1 MKPGP
6 GARAGADGRA
16 GRAGRDGRDA
26 PDALDDLHGPS
37 DRAVARALPTLTAVQ
52 AVVAMGSF
60 ALSVLA
66 PQLGVDLGRLG
77 GLGGLLF
84 GVGALAS
91 LASGRLIRW
100 LGDLRLAALCTGCV
114 LLAMAGLAAEAMAT
128 GGVGA
133 MLWPAALLL
142 GLAFG
147 PETPASASVLMRVT
161 PPARRPWVF
170 SIRQTGNQIGAMAGS
185 LGLPAL
191 LPLHAAAPFALVAL
205 LAAAVALACLRL
217 ARGAGPGTRPV
228 AAPGPTAAADVDAA
242 ADAAT
247 TTPPGPATAATRSG
261 DHASGLR
268 ELAASPAL
276 RLLTLTMVVFMA
288 NQVCLN
294 LFVMSHAVRHWR
306 LDVPAAAGW
315 VALMQGAGLAGRL
328 LWGRVA
334 QRPGVST
341 RRLLGGLGL
350 LTGGSGLLLF
360 LWPATPP
367 AAALALLIA
376 LLGLSASGWNGVMV
390 AELARLAGPARAG
403 AVTGAALLFGYAGL
417 ALAPP
422 GFAVLGGALG
432 TATAFA
438 LPLAA
443 TAALGARLLW
453 AADRRTA

>member
-1 MKPGP
+1 LS
-6 GARAGADGRA
+6 AGAAARPGGDGGA
-16 GRAGRDGRDA
+16 
-26 PDALDDLHGPS
+26 PS
-37 DRAVARALPTLTAVQ
+37 DRAVARTLPAMTAVQ

-77 GLGGLLF
+77 ALGGVLF

-91 LASGRLIRW
+91 LATGRLIRW
-100 LGDLRLAALCTGCV
+100 LGDLRLAALCMGCV
-114 LLAMAGLAAEAMAT
+114 LTAMAGLAVEAAVT
-128 GGVGA
+128 GGVRA

-147 PETPASASVLMRVT
+147 PETPASASVLARVT

-191 LPLHAAAPFALVAL
+191 LAHHAAAPFALVAL

-217 ARGAGPGTRPV
+217 VRSDGGTPASAPV
-228 AAPGPTAAADVDAA
+228 A
-242 ADAAT
+242 
-247 TTPPGPATAATRSG
+247 G
-261 DHASGLR
+261 DRASGLR

-276 RLLTLTMVVFMA
+276 RLLTVTMAVFMA
-288 NQVCLN
+288 TQVCLN

-306 LDVPAAAGW
+306 LDVPVAAGW
-315 VALMQGAGLAGRL
+315 VAVMQGAGLAGRL

-350 LTGGSGLLLF
+350 LTGTSGLMLF

-367 AAALALLIA
+367 AAALAVLIA

-390 AELARLAGPARAG
+390 AEIARLAGPARAG

-422 GFAVLGGALG
+422 GFAALGGAVG
-432 TATAFA
+432 TPAAFAVPLVATA
-438 LPLAA
+438 L
-443 TAALGARLLW
+443 LGVRLLW
-453 AADRRTA
+453 AGSRHPA

>member
-6 GARAGADGRA
+6 GARAGAD
-16 GRAGRDGRDA
+16 GRDGRDA